1 MSLSYV
7 VVWIDHIEAHVIQ
20 FNTDVSESVT
30 IKTKSKHTHV
40 HQRAGTLG
48 SGHTRADHG
57 YLNEVIQAVAGATE
71 ILIVGPGSAKL
82 ELFKHAHSHDTKA
95 SEKIVGIETVDHP
108 TDGQLLAYAKKY
120 FIKMDNMRALK

>member
-1 MSLSYV
+1 MSLIHA
-7 VVWIDHIEAHVIQ
+7 VVWIDHHEAHVIQ
-20 FNTDVSESVT
+20 YNADASDSDI

-40 HQRAGTLG
+40 HQKAGVVG
-48 SGHTRADHG
+48 SGHTGANQS
-57 YLNEVIQAVAGATE
+57 YLHEVIHAVSGASE

-82 ELFKHAHSHDTKA
+82 ELLKHAHNHDTKL

-120 FIKMDNMRALK
+120 FLRIDNMRAL